1 MDGIARNVRVTG
13 LDAGPV
19 VKELTE
25 QLAGDDLRL
34 VILFADWRIDPYALA
49 RGMQRALPAPVI
61 GCTTVGVISGA
72 GGSQPATAAAVGF
85 YGDWLRVGIGLATEL
100 PKSALAR
107 SRDAV
112 ERAAAALGTTPA
124 ALDSTRN
131 VALAFVD
138 GLCGHEEAFCIG
150 SAAAAPQIR
159 VVGGSA
165 STEHGSTRR
174 SFIWANG
181 EVLADAG
188 VVVLLDS
195 VVPFEVVTSSHLTAT
210 AAKTVVTAAQGRV
223 IEELDGM
230 PAGRRVHQLIAQ
242 LGGRLDAMHPQYS
255 FARFVGGKPYVR
267 SMVALDDEIIHL
279 ASSVEVGHVLH
290 VMRPGDLIGQTA
302 RDLGATTDRLGGK
315 LSALLAFSCIARH
328 HEAGAN
334 GVERALMA
342 TYAQYPTTGFQSF
355 GEQTGTLLV
364 NHTLTGLAIGAG

>member
-25 QLAGDDLRL
+25 QLAGDRLRL
-34 VILFADWRIDPYALA
+34 VLVFADWRIDPYALA

-61 GCTTVGVISGA
+61 GCTTVGPISGVP
-72 GGSQPATAAAVGF
+72 GSQPPTACAVGF
-85 YGDWLRVGIGLATEL
+85 YGDWLRVGVGLATEL

-107 SRDAV
+107 SRDGV
-112 ERAAAALGTTPA
+112 ERAAAALGTTLD
-124 ALDSTRN
+124 ALDPNRH

-150 SAAAAPQIR
+150 TAAAAPQIR

-174 SFIWANG
+174 SFVWANG

-188 VVVLLDS
+188 IVVLLES
-195 VVPFEVVTSSHLTAT
+195 EVPFEAVTSSHLTAT
-210 AAKTVVTAAQGRV
+210 PAKTVVTAAAGRV

-230 PAGRRVHQLIAQ
+230 PAGRRIRQLIAQ
-242 LGGRLDAMHPQYS
+242 VGGTLDDLHPQYS

-267 SMVALDDEIIHL
+267 SMVLVEDDLIHT
-279 ASSVEVGHVLH
+279 ASAVEVGHVLH
-290 VMRPGDLIGQTA
+290 VMRPGDLIGQTQ
-302 RDLGATTDRLGGK
+302 RDLTAAAERLGGTM
-315 LSALLAFSCIARH
+315 SSFLAFSCLARH
-328 HEAGAN
+328 YEAAAN
-334 GVERALMA
+334 GIERALLA
-342 TYAQYPTTGFQSF
+342 TYAQFPTTGFQSF